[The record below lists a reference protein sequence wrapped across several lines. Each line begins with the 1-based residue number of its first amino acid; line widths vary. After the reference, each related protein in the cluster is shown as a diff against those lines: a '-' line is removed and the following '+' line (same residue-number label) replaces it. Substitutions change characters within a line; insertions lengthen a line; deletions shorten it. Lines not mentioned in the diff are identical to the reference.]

1 MVVVT
6 VHAMP
11 HPEPMSPPRNCRLH
25 SRASRDQ
32 WLVQELRVVDT
43 LVFASLGTPTR
54 GRTHTNWA

>member
-6 VHAMP
+6 ALATP
-11 HPEPMSPPRNCRLH
+11 SGTDESTEELA
-25 SRASRDQ
+25 SAFTASRVQ
-32 WLVQELRVVDT
+32 WLVKELQVVDT